1 MPERKEDIPKGFELN
16 ERQRRFVE
24 AYLGAANGNGTEA
37 ASIAGYG
44 GDRKSLAVISAQNLK
59 KPLIRAAIENRTKD
73 DGTVATREERQ
84 RFLTQI
90 MRTEHRKLGERLKAV
105 ELLGRMHGDFIE
117 KHTIDMTVGRKQQKE
132 EIDHFLTQLKG
143 RSDARILAAK
153 NESGP
158 IASVIEMGAR
168 AMSESILLGPADESA
183 NSKE

>member
-1 MPERKEDIPKGFELN
+1 MPERKENIPKGFELN
-16 ERQRRFVE
+16 EKQRRFVE

-44 GDRKSLAVISAQNLK
+44 GDRKSLSVISAQNLK

-84 RFLTQI
+84 QFLTQV

-132 EIDHFLTQLKG
+132 ELDNFLTQLKG
-143 RSDARILAAK
+143 RSVAQPIEST

-168 AMSESILLGPADESA
+168 AMSESILLGPMNEPSS
-183 NSKE
+183 SKE